1 MLRRIRLPTMLLLKI
16 IEWLGEPFRLR
27 RVLHSRRPY
36 PDPPR
41 SRGCLTFELESSA
54 SPEAGFFIFIIRAE
68 AGGLRRGGRFFDLGL
83 RSVLNWRQPRIG
95 HLQKFLFQRRVRGF
109 RCVRAQLRGLTLTK
123 SEQVVFHVSQPV
135 MRPILAN
142 SQSI

>member
-1 MLRRIRLPTMLLLKI
+1 VVPHGSAAKKTIGWPS
-16 IEWLGEPFRLR
+16 EPFRLR
-27 RVLHSRRPY
+27 RVLHSRQPS

-54 SPEAGFFIFIIRAE
+54 SPEAGFFIFMIRAE

-95 HLQKFLFQRRVRGF
+95 HLQKLLFQCRVRGF
-109 RCVRAQLRGLTLTK
+109 LCVRAQLRGLTLSK
-123 SEQVVFHVSQPV
+123 SEQIVFHASQPV

-142 SQSI
+142 SESI